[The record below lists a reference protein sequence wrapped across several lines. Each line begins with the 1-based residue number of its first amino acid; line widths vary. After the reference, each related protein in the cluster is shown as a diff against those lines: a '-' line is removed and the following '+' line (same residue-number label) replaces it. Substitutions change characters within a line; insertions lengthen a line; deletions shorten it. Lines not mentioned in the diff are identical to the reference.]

1 MITVETIKQ
10 MIEGIRE
17 TMMKGLC
24 MLLLKDITR
33 YDDVEEGHLELTVD
47 NHQKSYKAV
56 WLTNLRLQINGN
68 NHLPRGNI
76 PIKYKTRQLW
86 IDCPRLRLNSRK
98 FMWIEPLNASTWENM
113 GVNIYLCSDEGWP
126 HPLPRR
132 DFEQLVNVL
141 MEYGIDTLRIEEPQ
155 QIIVNNKYRS
165 NDQLSLDDFW
175 DS

>member
-1 MITVETIKQ
+1 
-10 MIEGIRE
+10 
-17 TMMKGLC
+17 
-24 MLLLKDITR
+24 
-33 YDDVEEGHLELTVD
+33 
-47 NHQKSYKAV
+47 
-56 WLTNLRLQINGN
+56 
-68 NHLPRGNI
+68 
-76 PIKYKTRQLW
+76 
-86 IDCPRLRLNSRK
+86 
-98 FMWIEPLNASTWENM
+98 MWIEPLNASTWENM

-132 DFEQLVNVL
+132 DFEQLVTVL